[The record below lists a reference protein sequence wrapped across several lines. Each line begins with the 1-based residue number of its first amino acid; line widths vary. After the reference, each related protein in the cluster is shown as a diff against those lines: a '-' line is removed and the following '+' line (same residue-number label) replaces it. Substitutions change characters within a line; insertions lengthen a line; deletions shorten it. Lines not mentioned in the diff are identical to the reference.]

1 MSPFMFP
8 HYECAVFKDGLRAFD
23 RKWYIVVGSVA
34 VTILGTQQRLLILLL
49 HFDSISC
56 MPRATPLLHFT
67 RLERLVTFTPG
78 AIFWSLCYSVLDDW
92 YDTSTLFNKFHTL
105 GAIFHIESVYQKIS
119 IRLERERSLSPTK
132 QSTIHVSSPI
142 FFPHCGRESIR
153 S

>member
-56 MPRATPLLHFT
+56 MPRATVLYPLASFHAPGATSYFYAWCNL
-67 RLERLVTFTPG
+67 LESLLLSSRRLVR
-78 AIFWSLCYSVLDDW
+78 Y
-92 YDTSTLFNKFHTL
+92 FNPF
-105 GAIFHIESVYQKIS
+105 
-119 IRLERERSLSPTK
+119 
-132 QSTIHVSSPI
+132 
-142 FFPHCGRESIR
+142 
-153 S
+153 